1 LLLSRLCKFVR
12 LPLVEKLLLLEAALH
27 MAPARLAV
35 LWLPFRMIAPLLGR
49 QRCESPLE
57 VAPKQEHTAQLIGAA
72 VTTIS
77 RHSFW
82 RSTCLVQ
89 AVAAQLMLK
98 RRGIPATLYLGTA
111 RDMEKHLLAH
121 SWVRCGHEILTGAAG
136 HERFTIVASFS
147 PRSPSNRK

>member
-1 LLLSRLCKFVR
+1 MSLSQLCRFAR
-12 LPLVEKLLLLEAALH
+12 LPGDEKLLLLEAALL

-57 VAPKQEHTAQLIGAA
+57 VAPRQELTAQRIGAA
-72 VTTIS
+72 IATIG
-77 RHSFW
+77 RHCFW

-98 RRGIPATLYLGTA
+98 RRGIPGTLYLGTA
-111 RDMEKHLLAH
+111 RDTENNLLAH
-121 SWVRCGHEILTGAAG
+121 AWTRCGREILTGASG
-136 HERFTIVASFS
+136 RERFTVVASFS